1 LWVDNVRKIKEKSD
15 IDRLDQLL
23 LDAIKNRDPR
33 LVITLP
39 EIEKWDSIIGFSFTR
54 AKNDRVPIIS
64 SDNYLNTIDNSKVTI
79 DTVKRDNLYVF
90 DIYENEFSHSI
101 YK

>member
-1 LWVDNVRKIKEKSD
+1 MFSFGVEMEICDLSSLIETLKSHYLKDDYKTEFLWVDNVRKIKEKSD

-54 AKNDRVPIIS
+54 AK
-64 SDNYLNTIDNSKVTI
+64 
-79 DTVKRDNLYVF
+79 
-90 DIYENEFSHSI
+90 
-101 YK
+101 